1 MFLRLLL
8 IKSVLRNLVFVCT
21 DNEEREKYD
30 IDPAFVIAADVV
42 TIINDGSFWSKLKI
56 ISNVFDPICK
66 CIGVLESDTVPMST
80 AYACVVYVLIQ
91 IDDLGKNETLS
102 AVDCTMMKK
111 CLLRRWNRIKSPAHT
126 LAFLLDPLF
135 KDFIAGVKR
144 RTGGLEMLELGNGDM
159 TSMAVQAI
167 GDLSTIEEDP
177 DSKAMNELVLY
188 LHDHL
193 REQSSQCRSFLI

>member
-8 IKSVLRNLVFVCT
+8 IKSFLRNLVFVCT

-56 ISNVFDPICK
+56 ISTVFDPICK

-102 AVDCTMMKK
+102 AVD
-111 CLLRRWNRIKSPAHT
+111 
-126 LAFLLDPLF
+126 
-135 KDFIAGVKR
+135 
-144 RTGGLEMLELGNGDM
+144 
-159 TSMAVQAI
+159 
-167 GDLSTIEEDP
+167 
-177 DSKAMNELVLY
+177 
-188 LHDHL
+188 
-193 REQSSQCRSFLI
+193 

>member
-1 MFLRLLL
+1 MIDKQPTIAHYAVIVAIL
-8 IKSVLRNLVFVCT
+8 ICKIIISSNSSRSHRIYISKC
-21 DNEEREKYD
+21 
-30 IDPAFVIAADVV
+30 PAIAADVV
-42 TIINDGSFWSKLKI
+42 TIINDGSFWSKKI
-56 ISNVFDPICK
+56 ISTVFDPICK

-91 IDDLGKNETLS
+91 FDDLGKNETLS

-135 KDFIAGVKR
+135 KNFIAGVKR
-144 RTGGLEMLELGNGDM
+144 RTGGLEILELGNGDM

-177 DSKAMNELVLY
+177 DSKAMNEL
-188 LHDHL
+188 
-193 REQSSQCRSFLI
+193 